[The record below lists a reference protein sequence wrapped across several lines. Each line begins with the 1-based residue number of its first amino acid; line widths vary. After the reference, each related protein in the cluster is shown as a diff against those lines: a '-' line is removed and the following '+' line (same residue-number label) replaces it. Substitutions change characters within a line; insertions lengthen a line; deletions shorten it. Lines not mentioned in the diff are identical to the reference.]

1 MGWRAEL
8 ETALSALISSMAGF
22 GQELAE
28 STIERRR
35 QNATDV
41 LCRHPALEKL
51 LKTSDQLYLRSLV
64 TIFSHNTAELKS
76 ELINRLVATA
86 NRTNIEEAVRICDK
100 VLTDAEK
107 QNLPGFD
114 LTSFVGLKLT
124 KRWDI
129 APGLYAIPYESIQQ
143 ELGQRQVCS
152 YEPAMFELNPKG
164 EKSLTV
170 LVRELRWGPIII
182 SSAGSTTKDP
192 GPVKTIPTC
201 DHDPILLIALL
212 AVTLNCPL
220 SVVANTRRA
229 ATWVDDF
236 LNQLDAGGSYF
247 DTGNR
252 INSRRGV
259 EVSVENER
267 CAEQVLKDWETL
279 ADGDRDA
286 LALAITHLSTS
297 LSRGGLLA
305 QQDRVLDISIAL
317 EILYRLDR
325 DEIAYKLS
333 TRAGWYLG
341 SDASERLRI
350 RKTLS
355 DFYGFRSAIVHGRH
369 DNKSARNREI
379 YGQAFDI
386 ARKTLLKHLA
396 KGSVPSDQQWNET
409 VMGQVN
415 ANKH

>member
-1 MGWRAEL
+1 MDWRAEL
-8 ETALSALISSMAGF
+8 EIALSALISPGAGR
-22 GQELAE
+22 GQKIAE
-28 STIERRR
+28 GTIEKHR

-51 LKTSDQLYLRSLV
+51 LKTSDQLHLRSLV
-64 TIFSHNTAELKS
+64 TIFAHNAVELKS

-86 NRTNIEEAVRICDK
+86 NRTSIEEAVRICDK
-100 VLTDAEK
+100 VLTDSEK

-129 APGLYAIPYESIQQ
+129 VLGLYAIPYESIQQ
-143 ELGQRQVCS
+143 ELGQRQVCL
-152 YEPAMFELNPKG
+152 YEPTMFELNPKG
-164 EKSLTV
+164 EKSVTV

-182 SSAGSTTKDP
+182 SSAGSTTKDL

-220 SVVANTRRA
+220 SVVAYTRIA
-229 ATWVDDF
+229 APWVDDF
-236 LNQLDAGGSYF
+236 MNQQDTGGSYF

-252 INSRRGV
+252 KGSRRGV
-259 EVSVENER
+259 EVSLEDER
-267 CAEQVLKDWETL
+267 FAEQVLKDWGTL
-279 ADGDRDA
+279 ADGGRET

-297 LSRGGLLA
+297 LSRSGLLA

-325 DEIAYKLS
+325 DEIVYKLS

-341 SDASERLRI
+341 SDANERLRI
-350 RKTLS
+350 KKTLS
-355 DFYGFRSAIVHGRH
+355 DFYDFRSDIVHGRH
-369 DNKSARNREI
+369 PNKSARDREI

-396 KGSVPSDQQWNET
+396 KGSVPSDQRWNEI